1 MSEKYF
7 LGAMTAQ
14 GFSTQFRSIMA
25 DKSFFT
31 FILKGGA
38 GTGKS
43 SIMKKIANEFE
54 TTEHVTRFYCSS
66 DPASLDAVVLHGSK
80 AIICDGTAPHVM
92 ECDYPGVCQKIVNLG
107 QYWDEKKLADFKDEI
122 IDVTDKNK
130 SMLARSKRFSTALS
144 NVCFDTYNCAEGC
157 LLVEKLKGFAHR
169 FAKRIFRNKG
179 TGEGKS
185 DMRQLTCLTEY
196 GCMTQKETLESY
208 LDVYAMNDEYYAAS
222 HMLVKLMSEE
232 AMKRG
237 YDVIICPAVIFN
249 NTVYEHLL
257 IPEAGIALVANTP
270 ISKLDC
276 FDRCIN
282 MSRFYDKGKI
292 SALKARLRLNR
303 VTAVDLAEEV
313 YATIKKAKKI
323 HDEIEDHYIS
333 AMDFKALDKVCDM
346 ISREIHERTIQP

>member
-7 LGAMTAQ
+7 LGAMTTQ
-14 GFSTQFRSIMA
+14 GFSTQFPSIMA

-43 SIMKKIANEFE
+43 SLMKKIANEFE
-54 TTEHVTRFYCSS
+54 ATEHVTRFYCSS
-66 DPASLDAVVLHGSK
+66 DPASLDAIVLHGSK

-107 QYWDEKKLADFKDEI
+107 QYWDEKKLDKVRAEI
-122 IDVTDKNK
+122 IDATDKNR

-144 NVCFDTYNCAEGC
+144 NVCFDTFNCAEGC
-157 LLVEKLKGFAHR
+157 LLSEKLKGFSHR
-169 FAKRIFRNKG
+169 FAKRIFRSKG
-179 TGEGKS
+179 TGSGKV
-185 DMRQLTCLTEY
+185 DLRQLTCLTEY
-196 GCMTQKETLESY
+196 GCMTQKETLENY
-208 LDVYAMNDEYYAAS
+208 LDVYAMNDEYFAAS

-232 AMKRG
+232 TVKRG
-237 YDVIICPAVIFN
+237 YDVIICPAVIFC

-270 ISKLDC
+270 ISMLDG

-282 MSRFYDKGKI
+282 MTRFYDKGKLASI
-292 SALKARLRLNR
+292 KPRLRLNR
-303 VTAVDLAEEV
+303 VTANDLSEEV
-313 YATIKKAKKI
+313 YDTIRKAKKL
-323 HDEIEDHYIS
+323 HDEIEKHYIS
-333 AMDFKALDKVCDM
+333 AMDFKALDRVCDS
-346 ISREIHERTIQP
+346 ISREIHERTIG